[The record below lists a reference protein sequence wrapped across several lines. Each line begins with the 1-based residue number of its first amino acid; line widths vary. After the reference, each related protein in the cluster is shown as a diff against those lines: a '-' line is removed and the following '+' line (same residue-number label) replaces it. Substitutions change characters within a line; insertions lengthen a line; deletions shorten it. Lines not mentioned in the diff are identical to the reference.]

1 MIFTLAAVLL
11 PTLVSSLD
19 YPVGI
24 TNCGVQSWIDNP
36 PKRAVTMNQGTT
48 ELMLALNLSDHM
60 VGTAYLDDYIW
71 SELEDDYNKV
81 PVLSDSYPD
90 IDTLIGVQPD
100 FVYASYSSA
109 FATSH
114 VNYTQFIEGECD
126 LVIERK
132 GECLHTYLSWHIM
145 HTLLV

>member
-1 MIFTLAAVLL
+1 MRELTMNTLFAQAAIVLSSSA
-11 PTLVSSLD
+11 VSISALD

-24 TNCGVQSWIDNP
+24 TNCGVQSWINSP
-36 PKRAVTMNQGTT
+36 PQRAVTMNQGTT
-48 ELMLALNLSDHM
+48 EIMLALDLADRM

-71 SELEDDYNKV
+71 SELADDYNKV

-90 IDTLIGVQPD
+90 IDTLLSTDPD

-114 VNYTQFIEGECD
+114 VNYTQFIESECD
-126 LVIERK
+126 LVITK
-132 GECLHTYLSWHIM
+132 G
-145 HTLLV
+145 